1 MHSISFALSFTQEF
15 LVGYS
20 SQSQFLYWHLKE
32 QLVFSIKL
40 SKVFVHV
47 SRCLIYKV
55 HRPFA
60 QPIWKVIRTSSGSR
74 PPFRSNFYII
84 ARIVQL
90 VKHFFQFLSKSFVV
104 WRPVS
109 SGSAILS
116 NNHPNV
122 KHFFDFFAI
131 SLRTLPIVLPMAQY
145 PNIWRLRGPAPPP
158 AGPCP
163 QDTPCSRAGN
173 FR

>member
-1 MHSISFALSFTQEF
+1 M
-15 LVGYS
+15 
-20 SQSQFLYWHLKE
+20 
-32 QLVFSIKL
+32 
-40 SKVFVHV
+40 FVHV

-122 KHFFDFFAI
+122 KHFFDFFAGHNRHFAK
-131 SLRTLPIVLPMAQY
+131 SWKNFLRNIRRKFHETGRKQGRKRKSEKSEKSAWQKEVCMVLY
-145 PNIWRLRGPAPPP
+145 RSCLRETQTRKRMSHERSAVYLV
-158 AGPCP
+158 
-163 QDTPCSRAGN
+163 N
-173 FR
+173 